1 MCIICT
7 EMIKAKMNIQDVVK
21 AGMELIRSNQI
32 TEEHL
37 EEIVQEIIEKMEL
50 EDEEKWNAWNFRK
63 TF

>member
-50 EDEEKWNAWNFRK
+50 ENE
-63 TF
+63 